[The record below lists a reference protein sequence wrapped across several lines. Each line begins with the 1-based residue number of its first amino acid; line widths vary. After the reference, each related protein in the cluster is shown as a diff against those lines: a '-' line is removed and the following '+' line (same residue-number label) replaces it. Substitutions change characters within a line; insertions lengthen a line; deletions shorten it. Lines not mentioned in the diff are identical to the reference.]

1 MTKYLTIAFHT
12 NLLFTFVG
20 YTLQNE
26 VITYLGYVLVL
37 PILFLLYATYRK
49 WQFNK
54 IDKVMY
60 VAFIFG
66 FLSDLF
72 AYTILGD
79 LAIIIQIFCS
89 LMSNLLF
96 FYIFRIE
103 SPYIIFTKN
112 TDFWKFLFPLFPCF
126 SYVGT
131 ILITNIKDENIYFL
145 TGFYVIFSYLFLLT
159 TLYLSVNF
167 ASKLLAI
174 IGVIFRII
182 NDTIFSYITFLHFTG
197 LPLLLL
203 NFVFYAYAQYFIVL
217 SVLTSGSNFFG
228 DKDEYLK
235 AIPNPIMKVLDKIE
249 YYYQLKKG

>member
-1 MTKYLTIAFHT
+1 MTKYLTIAFHI
-12 NLLFTFVG
+12 NFLFTFVG
-20 YTLQNE
+20 YVFQNE
-26 VITYLGYVLVL
+26 IIIYIGYVLVQ
-37 PILFLLYATYRK
+37 PIMFLLYATYRT

-54 IDKVMY
+54 IDKVVY
-60 VAFIFG
+60 VALIFG

-79 LAIIIQIFCS
+79 LATIIQILCS

-96 FYIFRIE
+96 FYVFRIE
-103 SPYIIFTKN
+103 SPYIVLTKN

-159 TLYLSVNF
+159 TLYLSVDF
-167 ASKLLAI
+167 TSKLLAI
-174 IGVIFRII
+174 IGVIFRIM

-203 NFVFYAYAQYFIVL
+203 NFVFYAYAQYFIIL
-217 SVLTSGSNFFG
+217 SILTSGSKFIG
-228 DKDEYLK
+228 DNDKYLK
-235 AIPNPIMKVLDKIE
+235 EIPSPIMKVLNKIE